1 MASQIWNEI
10 FNKNMNNVPK
20 NIHNNYELKLDTI
33 YGINNRIDYTHL
45 VIYSIDPENC
55 TDADDA
61 FSVYKEDDYIHLMI
75 HIADPTSYFNPKEQL
90 FIDIINNGTTVYL
103 SNNEPDH
110 LFPQNILEECSL
122 INGIKNVLIVH
133 TIFDNNFNILSS
145 NVEYGIINCSNGK
158 RFSYESAV
166 LNFDDILL
174 LSLEISEHLK
184 KKRNCSAI
192 NDLSLVIPI
201 VKDSEVILKPDIKE
215 VKMMKNMI
223 AEFAIHANTIF
234 AQELDINNLFVRKL
248 ELNDKK
254 YNNIHDLIENNIS
267 ASYTNKNI
275 KHDLIGTDKIYTHST
290 SPLRRASDCIVH
302 FLLKSKYLLL
312 ECPFTYDEL
321 ETFADIL
328 NKKNKLMKQLQFKD
342 FKLRT
347 FQWIAEELESRLNPI
362 KIQVK
367 LMGSKGFFINLMIIK
382 IDNMDV
388 NISYTLK
395 MNNKRKNKLKELHDT
410 INININITKINP
422 YINYD
427 EGTLP
432 ELDASFE

>member
-1 MASQIWNEI
+1 MASQIWNDI
-10 FNKNMNNVPK
+10 FNKNMNNIPK
-20 NIHNNYELKLDTI
+20 NIHNNYELKLDSV
-33 YGINNRIDYTHL
+33 YGINNRIDYTNL
-45 VIYSIDPENC
+45 IIYSIDPENC

-61 FSVYKEDDYIHLMI
+61 FSVYKENNLIHLFI
-75 HIADPTSYFNPKEQL
+75 HIADPTAYFNPIDPL
-90 FIDIINNGTTVYL
+90 FDDIIKNGTTVYL

-110 LFPQNILEECSL
+110 LFPKNILEECSL

-133 TIFDNNFNILSS
+133 TIINNLNIISS
-145 NVEYGIINCSNGK
+145 KVEYGIINCSNGK
-158 RFSYESAV
+158 RFSYESSV
-166 LNFDDILL
+166 LNLDDVLL
-174 LSLEISEHLK
+174 LSLEVSEYLK
-184 KKRNCSAI
+184 SKRNCSAI

-234 AQELDINNLFVRKL
+234 AQELDINNLFLRKL
-248 ELNDKK
+248 ELHDKD
-254 YNNIHDLIENNIS
+254 YDNIHDLIENKIC

-275 KHDLIGTDKIYTHST
+275 KHDLIGTNSCYTHST
-290 SPLRRASDCIVH
+290 SPLRRTSDCIVH
-302 FLLKSKYLLL
+302 FLLKSKFLLL
-312 ECPFTYDEL
+312 ESPFTHEQL

-328 NKKNKLMKQLQFKD
+328 NKKNKEMKQLQFKD
-342 FKLRT
+342 SKLRT

-362 KIQVK
+362 KIKVK
-367 LMGSKGFFINLMIIK
+367 LMKSKGFFINLMIIK

-395 MNNKRKNKLKELHDT
+395 MNNKRKNKLKELNE
-410 INININITKINP
+410 INSIIINITKINP
-422 YINYD
+422 FINYD

-432 ELDASFE
+432 ELDAIFE